1 MKAHLQL
8 ILGGA
13 RSGKSHF
20 ALHQGDEKSF
30 KSRTFLA
37 TARAL
42 DPEMARRIRRHRK
55 ERGVSWRTV
64 EEPYDLIR
72 AFRTHAQSP
81 QGLVVLDC
89 ATLWISN
96 LMCGVGGEALSGRK
110 IELLLKKF
118 FQTLP
123 KWKGHLRI
131 VSNEVGLG
139 VVPETRLG
147 REFRDLQG
155 RFNQSAALVADQV
168 ILMVAGLP
176 QKIK

>member
-1 MKAHLQL
+1 MKAHIQL

-13 RSGKSHF
+13 RSGKSHY

-30 KSRTFLA
+30 KSRIFLA

-42 DPEMARRIRRHRK
+42 DAEMRRRIQRHRR
-55 ERGVSWRTV
+55 ERGASWRTV
-64 EEPYDLIR
+64 EEPYDLIP
-72 AFRTHAQSP
+72 ALTTHARSP

-96 LMCGVGGEALSGRK
+96 LLCGVGGKGLSDRK
-110 IELLLKKF
+110 TEWLLQKF

-123 KWKGHLRI
+123 ELKGRLRI

-155 RFNQSAALVADQV
+155 HFNQSAALVADQV

>member
-13 RSGKSHF
+13 RSGKSHY

-37 TARAL
+37 TAQAL
-42 DPEMARRIRRHRK
+42 DPEMTRRIQRHRR
-55 ERGVSWRTV
+55 ERGASWRTV

-72 AFRTHAQSP
+72 ALKTHARSP

-96 LMCGVGGEALSGRK
+96 LLCGVGGKGLSARK
-110 IELLLKKF
+110 IELLLNKF
-118 FQTLP
+118 FQTLQES
-123 KWKGHLRI
+123 KGYLRI

-139 VVPETRLG
+139 VVPETSLG

-168 ILMVAGLP
+168 IFMVAGLP